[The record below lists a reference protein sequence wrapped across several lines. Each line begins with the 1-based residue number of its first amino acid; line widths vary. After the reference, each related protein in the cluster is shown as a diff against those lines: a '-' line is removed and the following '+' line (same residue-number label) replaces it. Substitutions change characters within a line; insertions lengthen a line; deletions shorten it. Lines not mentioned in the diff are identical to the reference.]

1 MKKLFLLLLAV
12 LAMAVGASAQTRT
25 VTGTV
30 VDAVNDGHVVLV
42 AIYHLKINFK
52 LKIKTLNRAPPHRPR
67 DTKG

>member
-30 VDAVNDGHVVLV
+30 VDAVNDEPIIGASVSV
-42 AIYHLKINFK
+42 
-52 LKIKTLNRAPPHRPR
+52 
-67 DTKG
+67 